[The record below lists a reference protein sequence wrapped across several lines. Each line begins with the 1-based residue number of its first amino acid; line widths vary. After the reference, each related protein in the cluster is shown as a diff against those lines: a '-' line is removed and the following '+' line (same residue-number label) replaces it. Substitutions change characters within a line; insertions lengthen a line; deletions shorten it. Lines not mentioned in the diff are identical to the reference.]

1 MQILA
6 SSGNRRQR
14 PTSTLML
21 LLMVLVS
28 LGTAGSSSANYFTI
42 ANPVSIDINTPGNV
56 NGVVGTLLP
65 VGLPSS
71 LSDPLD
77 LTDGSVSFASH
88 DVIVFAISLSVGS
101 ASIDSLG
108 AGALANPMV
117 PNPMGAGSFANDPG
131 TGLVAPGSVA
141 VGSFTTLRGD
151 YDFSGDNLDAEET
164 SVNLFVTYSPLDG
177 ALTLGN
183 TVNFTISSGT
193 NFTVQSTLV
202 PEPNTFLLVGGGL
215 ALLAAGRRAAR

>member
-6 SSGNRRQR
+6 NSGNRRQR

-21 LLMVLVS
+21 LLMALVS
-28 LGTAGSSSANYFTI
+28 LGTAGSASANYFTI
-42 ANPVSIDINTPGNV
+42 ANPVSIDVSTPGNV

-77 LTDGSVSFASH
+77 LTAGSVSFASH
-88 DVIVFAISLSVGS
+88 DVIVFAISLSAGS
-101 ASIDSLG
+101 ASVDSLG
-108 AGALANPMV
+108 AGAFANPMV

-141 VGSFTTLRGD
+141 VGSYTTLRGD

-164 SVNLFVTYSPLDG
+164 SVNLFVTYSPLDS
-177 ALTLGN
+177 ALSLGN

-215 ALLAAGRRAAR
+215 SLLAAGRRAAR